1 MKLRWKGRHLL
12 MSPRRPKSPDALQ
25 TWKTYGSSTLK
36 ALVSFWIFFHLGVIF
51 ITPISSSFLGRRYS
65 VFFTDYA
72 NQLGFHNMWNF
83 FSPDPAS
90 AMIFQSTIRFLNPE
104 GEEVRESIVQM
115 VPPTEEK
122 MVMDSTERRILYAT
136 RFFFVNPDLI
146 LKAFVP
152 WQCRRFPGAS
162 RVGVLLR
169 VHRTPNLDQAIL
181 QRESSISDLVSP
193 REVYRNEAAC
203 EDYLP

>member
-1 MKLRWKGRHLL
+1 
-12 MSPRRPKSPDALQ
+12 MSPRLPNPSGLQ
-25 TWKTYGSSTLK
+25 SWKRSWSWILK
-36 ALVSFWIFFHLGVIF
+36 ALASFWILFHLAVLL
-51 ITPISSSFLGRRYS
+51 ITPNSSSFLGRRYS
-65 VFFTDYA
+65 VFFTAYA

-90 AMIFQSTIRFLNPE
+90 AMVFQSTIRFLNKE
-104 GEEVRESIVQM
+104 GEEVRESVVQM

-146 LKAFVP
+146 QKSFVP
-152 WQCRRFPGAS
+152 WQCRRFSGAS

-169 VHRTPNLDQAIL
+169 VHMTPNLDQAIL
-181 QRESSISDLVSP
+181 QRETSISDLVSP
-193 REVYRNEAAC
+193 REVYRNEASC